1 MKLKLLKSMKR
12 SKNDRLINKTME
24 DWNKN
29 EWQGRRK
36 DQYEFSTRVIWYSTL
51 MILFIVTVT
60 VLCS

>member
-1 MKLKLLKSMKR
+1 ME
-12 SKNDRLINKTME
+12 E

-36 DQYEFSTRVIWYSTL
+36 DQYESSIRVLWYSTL

>member
-1 MKLKLLKSMKR
+1 MMILNKSKLKS
-12 SKNDRLINKTME
+12 LINKTME

-36 DQYEFSTRVIWYSTL
+36 YQYEFSTRVLWYSTL